1 MKAMISNQNYTTV
14 SSGEN
19 ANAITVSD
27 IQLDLKDYYSTNSI
41 SPKTQDKMNENDF
54 VILPSKYDDRY

>member
-1 MKAMISNQNYTTV
+1 MKAMISNQSYTTV

-27 IQLDLKDYYSTNSI
+27 IQLNLKDYYSTNSI

-54 VILPSKYDDRY
+54 VIIN